1 MTDRQKLYNDAINRF
16 GIFNQLGIAQE
27 ELAELI
33 VALSKIIRYKA
44 NSVTVG
50 NLIEELADVEIMIS
64 QIKIS
69 LMISETD
76 IQTAKDAKLKRLRE
90 MLDNNA

>member
-16 GIFNQLGIAQE
+16 GIFNQLGLAQE

-44 NSVTVG
+44 NPVTIG

-64 QIKIS
+64 QIKIG
-69 LMISETD
+69 LMINETD
-76 IQTAKDAKLKRLRE
+76 IQTAKDLKCKRLRE
-90 MLDNNA
+90 LLDNNG